1 MLLGIDVG
9 GTFTD
14 FALHLPGRGKQL
26 LHKEPST
33 PGEPD
38 RAIASGIETLLATN
52 RLTAANIARIAHGT
66 TVGTNAL
73 IQRRIGRVALVT
85 TEGFK
90 DLLEIGRQTRPKM
103 YDEHVDRPTP
113 LIPRQLRFEVPERM
127 LADGTVF
134 RALDENAVR
143 HLCQTLRE
151 AEVDAVVVCFL
162 HSYAFPDHERRAA
175 AILRAELPPDVDVVT
190 SASVYSEF
198 REYERLSTTVLNAA
212 LMTVMDRYLENVGT
226 RLEDLGVVS
235 PLRISHSAGGL
246 MSVQSARRVP
256 VRASLSGPAAGVLG
270 AGRQAAAAGFG
281 DIITLDMGGTSADVS
296 LLNGGQAVE
305 VYDRELAGFPLRL
318 PALDVN
324 AVGAGGGSV
333 AWLDRDGLLKV
344 GPRSA
349 GADPGPACY
358 GLGAEEPTVTDAN
371 VVLGRLNPQ
380 ALLGGAMP
388 IDKSLAVQAVETL
401 AGRLGLNTVEAA
413 LGIVRIAS
421 ATMVNAIRTISV
433 ERGHDP
439 RRFVL
444 FAFGGAG
451 PLHATE
457 VARALGIAR
466 VVVPANPGILCAEGL
481 LASDLRTDFIAS
493 VLTRLTKETLP
504 DIEAARAGIEEQ
516 AARWSEVEGVEPA
529 DLRIQWTLDMR
540 YVGQNYELGV
550 ALPPAPLTAATYKS
564 LRSRFDQAH
573 ESNYGFASVDEPI
586 ELVNL
591 RARAVGRLEK
601 PAPMELEPGPLREPD
616 GHRDVCFSG
625 RAWVGSGV
633 WQRRHL
639 AAGQC
644 LDGPAIVEQL
654 DTTVPVYPGST
665 CNVDR
670 FGNLIIEFANQL

>member
-1 MLLGIDVG
+1 MFLGIDVG

-14 FALHLPGRGKQL
+14 FALHLPGRGKPL

-33 PGEPD
+33 PGDPD
-38 RAIASGIETLLATN
+38 RAIANGVQTLLATN
-52 RLTAANIARIAHGT
+52 QLAAADVARIAHGT

-73 IQRRIGRVALVT
+73 IQRRTGRVGLVT
-85 TEGFK
+85 SEGFK

-103 YDEHVDRPTP
+103 YDEHVDRPDP
-113 LIPRQLRFEVPERM
+113 LIPRQLRFEVTERM

-134 RALDENAVR
+134 KPLDEAAVR
-143 HLCQTLRE
+143 GLIQPLVE
-151 AEVDAVVVCFL
+151 AETDAVVVCFL
-162 HSYAFPDHERRAA
+162 HSYAFPAHEQRAA
-175 AILRAELPPDVDVVT
+175 AILREGLPARVEVVT

-226 RLEDLGVVS
+226 RLDELGVDS

-246 MSVQSARRVP
+246 MSMQSARRVP

-270 AGRQAAAAGFG
+270 AGRQAVAAGFE

-296 LLNGGQAVE
+296 LLQGGQAVE
-305 VYDRELAGFPLRL
+305 VYDRVLAGFPLRL

-324 AVGAGGGSV
+324 AVGAGGGSI

-371 VVLGRLNPQ
+371 VVLGRLNPD
-380 ALLGGAMP
+380 ALLDGAMR
-388 IDKSLAVQAVETL
+388 IDKNLARNAVETL
-401 AGRLGLNTVEAA
+401 AGQLGLNAVEAA

-439 RRFVL
+439 RRFAL

-466 VVVPANPGILCAEGL
+466 AVVPAAPRSSPAFPAALPGPGPGAVRCR
-481 LASDLRTDFIAS
+481 SR
-493 VLTRLTKETLP
+493 P
-504 DIEAARAGIEEQ
+504 AARP
-516 AARWSEVEGVEPA
+516 RWF
-529 DLRIQWTLDMR
+529 R
-540 YVGQNYELGV
+540 
-550 ALPPAPLTAATYKS
+550 
-564 LRSRFDQAH
+564 
-573 ESNYGFASVDEPI
+573 
-586 ELVNL
+586 
-591 RARAVGRLEK
+591 
-601 PAPMELEPGPLREPD
+601 
-616 GHRDVCFSG
+616 
-625 RAWVGSGV
+625 
-633 WQRRHL
+633 
-639 AAGQC
+639 
-644 LDGPAIVEQL
+644 
-654 DTTVPVYPGST
+654 
-665 CNVDR
+665 
-670 FGNLIIEFANQL
+670 